1 MRRRRAPQPR
11 TDTAWEDLLFPLHAA
26 TEVGALWRA
35 THRLLRAAFAPC
47 ARVTL
52 FLGHFGMREARLVFT
67 DPPIRRAAA
76 WYRERGRINPFT
88 PYIRTHRR
96 VTHYLFRDVV
106 GPRDDFV
113 RTEFYRRFAR
123 VEGWEDG
130 LSGLFWNGDEVKS
143 MFSVY
148 RAREQPAFT
157 AADGRR
163 VEALRPH
170 VETAIDRVQ
179 KLQAERLH
187 RRVLEEFN
195 RSIPVGLVLLDW
207 DLATVFANN
216 EALRQCARWNHGRAA
231 ARGLASRDWLELPPA
246 VRSVCAAL
254 REEILRL
261 NAKDRLTMPA
271 GVRRVEHPAL
281 RGCAASVSVLHA
293 SPGLLA
299 KPGFMLVFEDRGGE
313 EAPVAALA
321 PERARLLWALTSSER
336 EVALAMLEGASNA
349 EIAARLR
356 KSPLTIKKQVTAIFA
371 KLGVPSRARLIARL
385 R

>member
-1 MRRRRAPQPR
+1 MRLRRSSRDPSGPV
-11 TDTAWEDLLFPLHAA
+11 WEELLFPLHAA
-26 TEVGALWRA
+26 TEVNALWRA
-35 THRLLRAAFAPC
+35 TQRLLQAAFAPC

-88 PYIRTHRR
+88 PYIRAHRR
-96 VTHYLFRDVV
+96 ITHYVFRDVV
-106 GPRDDFV
+106 GPREEFL

-123 VEGWEDG
+123 AEGWENG
-130 LSGLFWNGDEVKS
+130 LSGLFWNGEEVKS

-148 RAREQPAFT
+148 RSREQPEFS
-157 AADGRR
+157 AAEVRR
-163 VEALRPH
+163 LETLRPH
-170 VETAIDRVQ
+170 LETAIDRVQ

-246 VRSVCAAL
+246 VRELCESI
-254 REEILRL
+254 RGDILRL
-261 NAKDRLTMPA
+261 NAKDRLALPA
-271 GVRRVEHPAL
+271 ALRRLDHTTL
-281 RGCAASVSVLHA
+281 RGCSVSVSVLHA
-293 SPGLLA
+293 APGQLA
-299 KPGFMLVFEDRGGE
+299 KPGFMLVFEDRGSGE
-313 EAPVAALA
+313 EAVSTLP

-349 EIAARLR
+349 EIAARLK